1 MINITEVAF
10 ELVEDVFKNKVDKD
24 GYPYINHL
32 LRVSSKMKNKTEK
45 TVALLHNIIEDTDVT
60 AEELLEL
67 GFSQDIVDAVC
78 ILSRTQNETYAEFI
92 DRIASSQNKSAIK
105 VKLAD
110 LEDNMDLT
118 RISRLTEKDIDRVEK
133 RYKPAYE
140 KLSLILTKLN

>member
-10 ELVEDVFKNKVDKD
+10 ELVEDIFKNKVDKD

-45 TVALLHNIIEDTDVT
+45 TVALLHDIIEDTDVT

-92 DRIASSQNKSAIK
+92 DRIASSQNKLAIK

>member
-10 ELVEDVFKNKVDKD
+10 ELVEDIFKNKVDKD